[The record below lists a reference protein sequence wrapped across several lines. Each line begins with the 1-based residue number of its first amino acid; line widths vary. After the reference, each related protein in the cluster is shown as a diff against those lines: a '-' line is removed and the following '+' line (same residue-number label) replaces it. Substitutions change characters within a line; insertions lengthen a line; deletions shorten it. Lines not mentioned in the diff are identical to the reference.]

1 MNASRP
7 PLGPGIVL
15 LLALLA
21 GGWFLQRG
29 VTQEQ
34 NIYVQSRL
42 FQEIVDHVADR
53 YVDRVD
59 RQRLYEFA
67 IDGLL
72 GELNDPNTSLLNVE
86 AYENFRIQ
94 TEGDY
99 GGIGLEIVD
108 RDERVTVVSPIPGT
122 PGSRAGIRPGDR
134 IVEVEGEDIRG
145 WTTQQAVQILRGPPG
160 APVRILVERPMVDQ
174 PIEFTI
180 ERARIQLRSVPFAT
194 LLDDG
199 IGYIPLGIFNEGAV
213 REVRAAADSLRGV
226 GARALVLDL
235 RGNPGG
241 ILEQGIGVAD
251 LFLPSRLPVVETRGQ
266 AREQNQQL
274 RSGSDDRYEG
284 MPLVVLLDRGS
295 ASASEIVAGALQ
307 DHDRAVVVGGTSF
320 GKGSVQ
326 TLFTLSGGNV
336 LKLTTA
342 RWYTPAGRS
351 IERVVPVGEDGEGEG
366 EARAA
371 PRTPALSVEGQFVFL
386 PDTAGRPVV
395 TSMGGRTLYAGG
407 GIVPDRIVLPDTL
420 TLDEQ
425 RAVRGLFAEGGR
437 YNAGVFDYTVQFLR
451 ARGAEA
457 VPGEVRDPRGALAV
471 EVGEA
476 ERAELLRTLRD
487 RDFALDETTWNRA
500 SRFVLGELEAEIAL
514 QGWGEEGRFLRRV
527 PSDRVLQ
534 EALALLRGVTSTEA
548 LLAAA
553 GSSRADDEDR

>member
-1 MNASRP
+1 MNASRA

-29 VTQEQ
+29 VTQDQ
-34 NIYVQSRL
+34 NVYVQSRL
-42 FQEIVDHVADR
+42 FQEIVDHVAER

-59 RQRLYEFA
+59 RQRLYDFA

-99 GGIGLEIVD
+99 GGIGLEIVE
-108 RDERVTVVSPIPGT
+108 RDDYVTVVSPIPGT
-122 PGSRAGIRPGDR
+122 PGARAGIRPGDR
-134 IVEVEGEDIRG
+134 IVEVEGRDIRG
-145 WTTQQAVQILRGPPG
+145 WSTQEAVQILRGPPG
-160 APVRILVERPMVDQ
+160 APVRILVDRPMVEQ
-174 PIEFTI
+174 PIEFTL
-180 ERARIQLRSVPFAT
+180 ERARIQLRSVPFSI

-199 IGYIPLGIFNEGAV
+199 VGYIPLGIFNEGAV
-213 REVRAAADSLRGV
+213 REVRAAADSLRGA

-251 LFLPSRLPVVETRGQ
+251 LFLAARLPVVETRGQ

-274 RSGSDDRYEG
+274 RSGSDDRYDG
-284 MPLVVLLDRGS
+284 MPVVVLVDRGS

-326 TLFTLSGGNV
+326 TLFTLTGGNV

-351 IERVVPVGEDGEGEG
+351 IERVVPVGDGGEEEGE
-366 EARAA
+366 RTP

-386 PDTAGRPVV
+386 PDTAGRPTVS
-395 TSMGGRTLYAGG
+395 SMGGRTLYGGG

-425 RAVRGLFAEGGR
+425 RAVRGLFAEGGL
-437 YNAGVFDYTVQFLR
+437 YAVGVFDYTIQYLR

-457 VPGEVRDPRGALAV
+457 VPGEERDPRGAL
-471 EVGEA
+471 EPTIGDA
-476 ERAELLRTLRD
+476 ERAELLRTLRT
-487 RDFALDETTWNRA
+487 REFALDETTWNRA

-514 QGWGEEGRFLRRV
+514 QGWGEAGRFLRRA

-534 EALALLRGVTSTEA
+534 EALALLRGVKSTA
-548 LLAAA
+548 DLFAAV